1 MINGKDIAG
10 GVVGSA
16 ISGVGATISLEQ
28 INRIISIVC
37 SVVGVIITI
46 VCAVVIPL
54 VRWYKKAKADGK
66 ITKDELKEGIDTAKN
81 GIESVKDAIDK
92 TKEK

>member
-28 INRIISIVC
+28 IDRIISIVC
-37 SVVGVIITI
+37 SIVGVIITI

-66 ITKDELKEGIDTAKN
+66 ITKEELKEGIDTAKN
-81 GIESVKDAIDK
+81 GINSVKDAVDK
-92 TKEK
+92 SKKD